1 MTRRDKTEL
10 GAQLGVPESDLGD
23 YTPRFQYRTDAA
35 LLRSQ
40 NHLREPRS
48 DSGEGSVNSW
58 AKDASQASK
67 CSLRER
73 RRCTSF
79 RYGSVRQMKA

>member
-58 AKDASQASK
+58 GRTPARPRSAHCESGDGAQASAMD
-67 CSLRER
+67 SSGR
-73 RRCTSF
+73 
-79 RYGSVRQMKA
+79 

>member
-1 MTRRDKTEL
+1 
-10 GAQLGVPESDLGD
+10 
-23 YTPRFQYRTDAA
+23 
-35 LLRSQ
+35 
-40 NHLREPRS
+40 
-48 DSGEGSVNSW
+48 VNSW

-79 RYGSVRQMKA
+79 RYGFVRQMKA